1 MQYQSSVN
9 RKTALF
15 RVTFRFSDDNA
26 NENRTTFID
35 ASDSLDA
42 RRQLHRIYDDV
53 GKIVKVEK
61 VSR

>member
-26 NENRTTFID
+26 NENRTKFID